1 MTCPT
6 CHPEAS
12 ENQHDN
18 LYLGL
23 GDFFLSL
30 SPWLLLANWTFE
42 DNYAKNKTK
51 TLHFD
56 FKKQLPST

>member
-23 GDFFLSL
+23 GDFFFVVIITMIVIS
-30 SPWLLLANWTFE
+30 
-42 DNYAKNKTK
+42 
-51 TLHFD
+51 
-56 FKKQLPST
+56 